1 MVGIGIGWI
10 MRVGV
15 SYTGL
20 ILDIG
25 FLELG
30 KESLSNQ
37 LFGLLNGD

>member
-1 MVGIGIGWI
+1 MSIGIGWI

-20 ILDIG
+20 ILGIG

-37 LFGLLNGD
+37 LFGLPNAW